1 DMCLLSLPADLL
13 LEIQSLLKPSD
24 VLALQ
29 STCTYFRDAEVRRK
43 AWQDALRRVIQE
55 NDVFPATFA
64 VKNMST
70 AELAH
75 AALAPSRFCHL
86 IKQNGTM
93 KSSHSNIPLMNPVA
107 KYTVTHQLFRHGK
120 HKIKLLP
127 GGRFLLAWDQH
138 ILQVYDL
145 GYISNSTFQE
155 DRDPV
160 FALHAHMLIGSHHAW
175 QPWEYDI
182 PHTFVQDDLVLLF
195 TFLQRYWDNS
205 EISAIIVYR

>member
-24 VLALQ
+24 VQALQ

-64 VKNMST
+64 VKNMFT

-86 IKQNGTM
+86 IKQNGAM
-93 KSSHSNIPLMNPVA
+93 KTSHSNIPLMDPVA

-145 GYISNSTFQE
+145 G
-155 DRDPV
+155 
-160 FALHAHMLIGSHHAW
+160 
-175 QPWEYDI
+175 
-182 PHTFVQDDLVLLF
+182 
-195 TFLQRYWDNS
+195 
-205 EISAIIVYR
+205 